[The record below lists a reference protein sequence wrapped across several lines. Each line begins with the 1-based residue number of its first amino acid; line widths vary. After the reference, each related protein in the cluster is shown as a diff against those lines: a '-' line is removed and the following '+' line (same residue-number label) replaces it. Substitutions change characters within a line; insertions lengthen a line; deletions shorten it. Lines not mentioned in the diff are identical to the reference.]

1 MDDRF
6 VLFAQSLF
14 PFMNIILYIF
24 KKGAYCPLK
33 KGQIRLLFRRELK
46 RESFEIVLQS
56 KVTGKGWKK
65 KKKGSR
71 I

>member
-46 RESFEIVLQS
+46 RVL
-56 KVTGKGWKK
+56 K
-65 KKKGSR
+65 
-71 I
+71 